1 MNDTQINQMGI
12 LTLMTQINQ
21 SKHLKR
27 PLETNDSI
35 VNRNVKQLLQLCKS
49 LGWVCSLNIILF
61 LKTSTGKIN
70 EILLKNL

>member
-1 MNDTQINQMGI
+1 MNDTQINKMGI

-49 LGWVCSLNIILF
+49 LGWVCSLNIISF